1 MSAPLSFTH
10 MPWDWLLG
18 ASYGLMSLL
27 TFGLMAL
34 DKRRARRGEWRIP
47 ERVLHLCELLGG
59 WPGTLLAQHW
69 LRHKSRKLSYRLVL
83 WGIMAL
89 HLLIAWLWLL

>member
-1 MSAPLSFTH
+1 MLPVVQFVD
-10 MPWDWLLG
+10 MPWGWLLG

-34 DKRRARRGEWRIP
+34 DKHRARQGEWRLP

-83 WGIMAL
+83 WSIMAL
-89 HLLIAWLWLL
+89 HLLVAWLWLL

>member
-1 MSAPLSFTH
+1 MLSAVPFVD
-10 MPWDWLLG
+10 MPWSCLLG
-18 ASYGLMSLL
+18 VSYGLMSLL

-59 WPGTLLAQHW
+59 WPGTLIAQRW

-89 HLLIAWLWLL
+89 HLLAAWLWLF

>member
-1 MSAPLSFTH
+1 MWLWPTLTWV
-10 MPWDWLLG
+10 PWGWCLA

-27 TFGLMAL
+27 TLGLMAL

-59 WPGTLLAQHW
+59 WPGTLLAQRW

-83 WGIMAL
+83 WGIITL
-89 HLLIAWLWLL
+89 HLLAAWLWLL